1 MDQIVAQKL
10 ILGTMTI
17 GMQVNEEAAGQMV
30 EAAFSEGLRR
40 LDTAYVY
47 GDGETERILGRV
59 LSRYPREAYRVDIK
73 VNPRPAG
80 NLSRET
86 VFAQVK
92 ESLARLKIE
101 KADVLYLHFPSSV
114 TPIGETA
121 QACTELHEQG
131 LFDTL
136 GVSNFPADLLERL
149 LELCESRGYVRPRVY
164 QGMYNALSRRIEEL
178 FPLLEAEDI
187 RFAAFNPLAG
197 GILTGRYQGMEA
209 PVGDGRFAH
218 MPGYKDRYWK
228 ESYFRAMEGIL
239 PVCRELKT
247 APAEAALRWLIFH
260 SRISRRPDD
269 GVILG
274 ASRLEQL
281 ESNIRSVQR
290 GPLPEGLVSAFGEA
304 AAVCAQDAPQYWRY
318 LS

>member
-1 MDQIVAQKL
+1 MNPIVEEKL
-10 ILGTMTI
+10 IFGTMTI
-17 GMQVNEEAAGQMV
+17 GMQVEETAAEEMV
-30 EAAFSEGLRR
+30 AAAFAQGLRH

-47 GDGETERILGRV
+47 GDGETERILGKV
-59 LSRYPREAYRVDIK
+59 LSRYPREAYQIDIK

-80 NLSRET
+80 NLGRET

-92 ESLARLKIE
+92 ESLGRLKIE
-101 KADVLYLHFPSSV
+101 KADVLYLHFPSKT
-114 TPIGETA
+114 TPIEETVR
-121 QACTELHEQG
+121 ACTELHEQG
-131 LFDTL
+131 LFETL
-136 GVSNFPADLLERL
+136 GVSNFPAELLERL
-149 LELCESRGYVRPRVY
+149 LELCERSGYVRPRVY

-209 PVGDGRFAH
+209 SAGDGRFAH

-228 ESYFRAMEGIL
+228 ESYFRAMERIL
-239 PVCRELKT
+239 PVCRELEML
-247 APAEAALRWLIFH
+247 PAEAALRWLIFH
-260 SRISRRPDD
+260 SRISRRPAD

-281 ESNIRSVQR
+281 ESNIRSAQR
-290 GPLPEGLVSAFGEA
+290 GPLPERLVSAFREA
-304 AAVCAQDAPQYWRY
+304 AALCAQDAPQYWRY
-318 LS
+318 L